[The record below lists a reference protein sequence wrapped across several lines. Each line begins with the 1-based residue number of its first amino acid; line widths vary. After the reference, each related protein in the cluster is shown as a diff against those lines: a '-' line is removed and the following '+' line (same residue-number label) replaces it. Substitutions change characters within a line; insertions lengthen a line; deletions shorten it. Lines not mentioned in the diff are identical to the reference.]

1 MQRSPIIILFL
12 FIFLLPFVCC
22 QKEAKTIGN
31 NFSSSAKIQLGVK
44 LSTSADTYF
53 STAKFDSAF
62 LKYHQ
67 ATEIFKEEKDSVY
80 TTYTLIKIAKI
91 QQIFG
96 DYSSCE
102 ETLTEALNYTK
113 KDSDYLFSIHNLLGI
128 TSKELKNFEDAIA
141 YYKIMLRTVKDPIL
155 KFTARNNI
163 AAVYIEQAKY
173 SEAIQ
178 LLEPYSQTN
187 ILDSYPKKEAILM
200 DNLGFAYSKKGAV
213 KKGLDLMNKAL
224 AIRIQTDDSYG
235 SIASYLHLADYYQHI
250 DSQKSNK
257 NAVLAY
263 QKATQTKSIDEQL
276 QALSFLMLNNPQKG
290 MNHYAQSFVKL
301 NDSIKKVRN
310 NAKNQFAKIKYDAS
324 KATLENIKYKEERT
338 AIALQLQTKKNQTY
352 LFGFGVLLLLIT
364 IAFLINYFKNKN
376 KQERLQA
383 SYSTE
388 TRISKKLHDELAND
402 VFYAMTFA
410 GTQDL
415 QNPIMK
421 ETLLDNLDQIYKRT
435 RNISKENSPI
445 DTGENFAFN
454 LKQMLNS
461 YKSNTVEVIL
471 KTQNPI
477 DWLQIEDHKKIAI
490 QRVLQEL
497 MVNMKKYSQAS
508 FVVIGFDS
516 NQNSLLIDYSDNG
529 IGFSEKLILKNGL
542 QNAENRILAI
552 NGLLTFDSQTHKG
565 FKAKIIIPK

>member
-12 FIFLLPFVCC
+12 FLFLLPFVCC
-22 QKEAKTIGN
+22 QKEAKTIEK
-31 NFSSSAKIQLGVK
+31 NFSPSAKYQLAAK
-44 LSTSADTYF
+44 LSASADSYF
-53 STAKFDSAF
+53 KTAKFDSAF
-62 LKYHQ
+62 FNYNKSKEL
-67 ATEIFKEEKDSVY
+67 FKEEKDSTFTAY
-80 TTYTLIKIAKI
+80 NLIKLAKI

-96 DYSSCE
+96 DYTSCE
-102 ETLTEALNYTK
+102 ETLTEALDYS
-113 KDSDYLFSIHNLLGI
+113 KDKPEYLLAIHNLLGI
-128 TSKELKNFEDAIA
+128 TSKELKNYEDAII
-141 YYKIMLRTVKDPIL
+141 YYKIVLNKIQQEHL
-155 KFTARNNI
+155 KVIPLNNI
-163 AAVYIEQAKY
+163 ASVYIEQKKY
-173 SEAIQ
+173 SQAIL
-178 LLEPYSQTN
+178 LLEPSLQTD
-187 ILDSYPKKEAILM
+187 ILDSHPKTKAILM
-200 DNLGFAYSKKGAV
+200 DNLGFAYSKNGES
-213 KKGLDLMNKAL
+213 KKGLSLMNKAL
-224 AIRIQTDDSYG
+224 AIRVQTNDSYG
-235 SIASYLHLADYYQHI
+235 NISSYLHLADYYQDI

-290 MNHYAQSFVKL
+290 QNSSAQLFVNL

-324 KATLENIKYKEERT
+324 KATLENIKYKEERSE
-338 AIALQLQTKKNQTY
+338 IALQLQTKKNQTY
-352 LFGFGVLLLLIT
+352 LFGFGFLLLLIT
-364 IAFLINYFKNKN
+364 IIFLVHYFKNKN
-376 KQERLQA
+376 KQARLQA

-410 GTQDL
+410 ETQDL
-415 QNPIMK
+415 QNPLKK
-421 ETLLDNLDQIYKRT
+421 ETLLDNLDKIYKRT

-445 DTGENFAFN
+445 DTGENFVFN

-461 YKSNTVEVIL
+461 YKSNTVEVII

-477 DWLQIEDHKKIAI
+477 DWSQIEDNKKIAI

-497 MVNMKKYSQAS
+497 MVNMKKYSQAN

-542 QNAENRILAI
+542 QNAENRIHAI
-552 NGLLTFDSQTHKG
+552 NGLLTFDTQTHKG
-565 FKAKIIIPK
+565 FKAKIIIPN